1 MDIIFLIYGL
11 AFLALGLVVV
21 IWPKHDSRFELSP
34 LSVWLAAFAIVH
46 GALEWMDL
54 WRVVRGDNPALA
66 ALRPFVLLVS
76 FLPLYEFGR
85 RLLVAALPS
94 LPGYVRVLLSARAH
108 VLLLAGVAAGSLSA
122 GEFLLNLA
130 IWSRYLYGFSAS
142 LLTGLGF
149 LLYCSRCVQPNLVD
163 AEFRPVWR
171 ACVLASIAFI
181 AYAIL
186 AGLVVPRADW
196 APAAWL
202 NQESFQENSG
212 MPVQLFRALCAV
224 TVAFSVAYILRIFH
238 LERGQRLRLALARV
252 EAALDQTDRLGR
264 HNRLLLES
272 VAEGIFGID
281 PLGRATFINP
291 AALAMLGYTAEE
303 LIGEPMHALTHHSHP
318 DGLHYAKHECPTHL
332 TLKDGNTRHVE
343 SDHFWRRDGSHLGSP
358 FPVEYHTAPIRE
370 QGEIIGAVV
379 VFQDSTERLRIE
391 AELERYRHHLED
403 SVAQRTAQLQEAEQ
417 KSRLILEASG
427 NGLYGIDTVGNLMF
441 INPAGSRMLGYAAD
455 DLIGRPVH
463 VTLHHTHADGTP
475 FPGSTCPMLGA
486 LRNGKPARNDDDLF
500 WRADGT
506 PLPVATATQPMLKDG
521 HIVGAV
527 VSFIDIS
534 QRKALDAARDQALA
548 EAERLTRVKSEFL
561 ANMSH
566 EIRTPL
572 NGVLGL
578 AQIGCRDSAGRD
590 KASETFAKIV
600 QSGKLLLGIVNDILD
615 FSKIEAGKLQI
626 ESLPVELLAVLRE
639 VTSLMNERAQAKG
652 LAFKI
657 RKAPDLPAACKTDPV
672 RLGQILINLLS
683 NAVKFTESGSVTLG
697 IACDGEYLVFTV
709 TDTGIGMTPEQIGR
723 LFRPFEQADG
733 SITRRFGGTGL
744 GLTISHRLLQLM
756 DGDIRVESQPG
767 VGSCFEV
774 RLPYIAAD
782 LEAKPAAAASPV
794 SAARESGLPLAGLNI
809 LVAEDN
815 EVNQEVI
822 RELLRGDGA
831 NVTLA
836 DNGRKAVECVLSQGS
851 AAFDLVLMD
860 IQMPEMGGHEA
871 TRRILELAPD
881 LPIIGQTA
889 HAFAEEKAA
898 CLAAGMVAHIA
909 KPLDPD
915 TLTRLILHYARHVEM

>member
-11 AFLALGLVVV
+11 SFLVLGLVLV
-21 IWPKHDSRFELSP
+21 IWPKHDSRFDLATLS
-34 LSVWLAAFAIVH
+34 LWLAAFAFVH
-46 GALEWMDL
+46 GALEWTDL
-54 WRVVRGDNPALA
+54 WRVVRGDTATLA
-66 ALRPFVLLVS
+66 ALRPFVLLAS
-76 FLPLYEFGR
+76 YLLLYEFGR
-85 RLLVAALPS
+85 RLIAASLLAPS
-94 LPGYVRVLLSARAH
+94 AFTRALLSSPLH
-108 VLLLAGVAAGSLSA
+108 IVLLAGVAAGSL
-122 GEFLLNLA
+122 GGDGFLLNLT
-130 IWSRYLYGFSAS
+130 IWSRYLYGFPAS
-142 LLTGLGF
+142 LLAGIGF
-149 LLYCSRCVQPNLVD
+149 LLYCRNRIQPTLEHD
-163 AEFRPVWR
+163 EFRPVWR
-171 ACVLASIAFI
+171 ACLLAGVAFI
-181 AYAIL
+181 AYGIFG
-186 AGLVVPRADW
+186 GLVVPRADW

-212 MPVQLFRALCAV
+212 IPVQLFRAACAV
-224 TVAFSVAYILRIFH
+224 AVAFSVAYILRVFH
-238 LERGQRLRLALARV
+238 LERGQRLSLALDRA
-252 EAALDQTDRLGR
+252 EAALEQAGRLGR

-281 PLGRATFINP
+281 LLGRTTFINP

-318 DGLHYAKHECPTHL
+318 DGLHYPHDECPTYL
-332 TLKDGNTRHVE
+332 TLKDGHTRHVD
-343 SDHFWRRDGSHLGSP
+343 SDHFWRRDGSH
-358 FPVEYHTAPIRE
+358 FPVEYHTAQVRE
-370 QGEIIGAVV
+370 HGEIIGAVV

-403 SVAQRTAQLQEAEQ
+403 SVVQRTAQLQEAEQ
-417 KSRLILEASG
+417 RSRLILETSA
-427 NGLYGIDTVGNLMF
+427 NGLYGIDTGGNLMF

-463 VTLHHTHADGTP
+463 LTLHHTHADGTP

-506 PLPVATATQPMLKDG
+506 PLAVATATQPMLKDG

-578 AQIGCRDSAGRD
+578 AQIGCRDSAGRG
-590 KASETFAKIV
+590 KASETFVKIV
-600 QSGKLLLGIVNDILD
+600 QSGKLLLGIINDILD
-615 FSKIEAGKLQI
+615 FSKIEAGKLRV
-626 ESLPVELLAVLRE
+626 ESVPVELLAVLRE
-639 VTSLMNERAQAKG
+639 VTCLMNERAQAKG

-657 RKAPDLPAACKTDPV
+657 RKAQDLPAACYSDPV
-672 RLGQILINLLS
+672 RLSQILINLLA
-683 NAVKFTESGSVTLG
+683 NAIKFTESGSVTLA
-697 IACDGEYLVFTV
+697 IARDEEQLVFTV
-709 TDTGIGMTPEQIGR
+709 TDTGIGMTPEQLAR
-723 LFRPFEQADG
+723 LFLPFEQADG
-733 SITRRFGGTGL
+733 STTRRFGGTGL
-744 GLTISHRLLQLM
+744 GLAITQRLLQLM
-756 DGDIRVESQPG
+756 RGEIRVESQ
-767 VGSCFEV
+767 VGAGSRFEV
-774 RLPYIAAD
+774 RLPCI
-782 LEAKPAAAASPV
+782 EASLAPV
-794 SAARESGLPLAGLNI
+794 DSLVGAARGPTLPLAGLNI

-822 RELLRGDGA
+822 RELLSGDGA
-831 NVTLA
+831 DVTLA
-836 DNGRKAVECVLSQGS
+836 DNGRQAVEYVLSLGG
-851 AAFDLVLMD
+851 AAFDLILMD

-898 CLAAGMVAHIA
+898 CLAVGMVAHIA

-915 TLTRLILHYARHVEM
+915 RLVDLILRHARRVER

>member
-1 MDIIFLIYGL
+1 MDIIYLVYGL
-11 AFLALGLVVV
+11 SFLTLGLVVV
-21 IWPKHDSRFELSP
+21 IWPKHDSRFELSS
-34 LSVWLAAFAIVH
+34 LSVWLAAFAFVH

-85 RLLVAALPS
+85 RLLAAALPS
-94 LPGYVRVLLSARAH
+94 PPGYVRVLLSARAH
-108 VLLLAGVAAGSLSA
+108 VILLAGVAAGSLSA
-122 GEFLLNLA
+122 DGFLLNLA

-142 LLTGLGF
+142 LLTGIGF
-149 LLYCSRCVQPNLVD
+149 LLYCANRVQPNLV
-163 AEFRPVWR
+163 ASEFRPVWR
-171 ACVLASIAFI
+171 ACLLASIAFI
-181 AYAIL
+181 GYAIL

-196 APAAWL
+196 GLAAWL
-202 NQESFQENSG
+202 NQESFQEISG
-212 MPVQLFRALCAV
+212 IPVQLFRAFCSI
-224 TVAFSVAYILRIFH
+224 TVAFSATYVLRIFH
-238 LERGQRLRLALARV
+238 LERSQYLRLARDRA
-252 EAALDQTDRLGR
+252 EAALEQAGRLGR

-281 PLGRATFINP
+281 HQGRTTFINP
-291 AALAMLGYTAEE
+291 AALTMLGYTAEE
-303 LIGEPMHALTHHSHP
+303 LIGEPMHTLTHHSHP
-318 DGLHYAKHECPTHL
+318 DGLHYPHDECPTHL
-332 TLKDGNTRHVE
+332 TLNDGNTRHVD
-343 SDHFWRRDGSHLGSP
+343 SDHFWRKDGSH
-358 FPVEYHTAPIRE
+358 FPVEYRTAQVRE
-370 QGEIIGAVV
+370 HGEIIGAVV

-417 KSRLILEASG
+417 RSRLILDTSA
-427 NGLYGIDTVGNLMF
+427 NGLYGIDTGGNLMF
-441 INPAGSRMLGYAAD
+441 INPAGSSMLGYAAD

-463 VTLHHTHADGTP
+463 VTLHHTHADGSP

-486 LRNGKPARNDDDLF
+486 LRHGKPARNDDDLF

-506 PLPVATATQPMLKDG
+506 PLPVATATQPMLKEG

-590 KASETFAKIV
+590 RASETFAKIV
-600 QSGKLLLGIVNDILD
+600 QSGKLLLGIINDILD
-615 FSKIEAGKLQI
+615 FSKIEAGKLEI
-626 ESLPVELLAVLRE
+626 ESLPVELLGVLRE
-639 VTSLMNERAQAKG
+639 VTNLMNERAQAKG
-652 LAFKI
+652 LAFRI
-657 RKAPDLPAACKTDPV
+657 RKAPDLPSVCKTDPV
-672 RLGQILINLLS
+672 RLGQILINLLA
-683 NAVKFTESGSVTLG
+683 NAIKFTESGSVTLG
-697 IACDGEYLVFTV
+697 IARDGEQLVFTV
-709 TDTGIGMTPEQIGR
+709 TDTGIGMTPEQVAR

-733 SITRRFGGTGL
+733 STTRRFGGTGL
-744 GLTISHRLLQLM
+744 GLAITQRLLQLM
-756 DGDIRVESQPG
+756 DGNIRVDSQPG

-774 RLPYIAAD
+774 RLPYIEANLDANPVASAGTAGAAH
-782 LEAKPAAAASPV
+782 
-794 SAARESGLPLAGLNI
+794 ESGLPLAGLNI

-822 RELLRGDGA
+822 RELLSGDGA
-831 NVTLA
+831 DVTLA
-836 DNGRKAVECVLSQGS
+836 DNGRQAVEYVLSLGG

-915 TLTRLILHYARHVEM
+915 ALVELILRYARRR

>member
-1 MDIIFLIYGL
+1 MDIIYLVYGL
-11 AFLALGLVVV
+11 SFLTLGLVVV
-21 IWPKHDSRFELSP
+21 IWPKHDSRFELSS
-34 LSVWLAAFAIVH
+34 LSIWLAAFAFVH

-85 RLLVAALPS
+85 RLLAAALPS
-94 LPGYVRVLLSARAH
+94 PPGYVRVLLSARAH
-108 VLLLAGVAAGSLSA
+108 VILLAGVAAGSLSA
-122 GEFLLNLA
+122 DGFLLNLA

-142 LLTGLGF
+142 LLTGIGF
-149 LLYCSRCVQPNLVD
+149 LLYCANRVQPNLV
-163 AEFRPVWR
+163 ASEFRPVWR
-171 ACVLASIAFI
+171 ACLLASIAFI
-181 AYAIL
+181 AYAIF

-196 APAAWL
+196 GLAAWL
-202 NQESFQENSG
+202 NQEAFLAASG
-212 MPVQLFRALCAV
+212 IPVQLFRALSAV
-224 TVAFSVAYILRIFH
+224 TVAFSAAYVLRIFH
-238 LERGQRLRLALARV
+238 LERSQYLRLARDRA
-252 EAALDQTDRLGR
+252 EAALEQAGRLGR

-281 PLGRATFINP
+281 HQGRTTFINP

-303 LIGEPMHALTHHSHP
+303 LIGEPIHTLTHHSHP
-318 DGLHYAKHECPTHL
+318 DGLHYPHDECPTNL
-332 TLKDGNTRHVE
+332 TLNDGNTRHVD
-343 SDHFWRRDGSHLGSP
+343 SDHFWRKDGSH
-358 FPVEYHTAPIRE
+358 FPVEYRTAQVRE
-370 QGEIIGAVV
+370 HGEIIGAVV

-403 SVAQRTAQLQEAEQ
+403 SVARRTAQLQEAEQ
-417 KSRLILEASG
+417 RSRLILDTSA
-427 NGLYGIDTVGNLMF
+427 NGLYGIDTGGNLMF
-441 INPAGSRMLGYAAD
+441 INPAGSSMLGYAAD

-475 FPGSTCPMLGA
+475 FPGSSCPMLGA
-486 LRNGKPARNDDDLF
+486 LRHGKPARNDDDLF

-506 PLPVATATQPMLKDG
+506 PLPVATATQPMLKEG

-600 QSGKLLLGIVNDILD
+600 QSGKLLLGIINDILD
-615 FSKIEAGKLQI
+615 FSKIEAGKLEI

-639 VTSLMNERAQAKG
+639 VTNLMNERAQAKG
-652 LAFKI
+652 LAFRI
-657 RKAPDLPAACKTDPV
+657 RKAPDLPTVCKTDPV
-672 RLGQILINLLS
+672 RLGQILINLLA
-683 NAVKFTESGSVTLG
+683 NAIKFTESGSVTLG
-697 IACDGEYLVFTV
+697 IARDGEQLVFTV
-709 TDTGIGMTPEQIGR
+709 ADTGIGMTPEQVAR

-733 SITRRFGGTGL
+733 STTRRFGGTGL
-744 GLTISHRLLQLM
+744 GLAITHRLLQLM
-756 DGDIRVESQPG
+756 DGNIRVDSQPG

-774 RLPYIAAD
+774 RLPYIEAN
-782 LEAKPAAAASPV
+782 LEANPVAAAGTAH
-794 SAARESGLPLAGLNI
+794 ESGLPLAGLNI

-822 RELLRGDGA
+822 RGLLTGDGA
-831 NVTLA
+831 NVILA
-836 DNGRKAVECVLSQGS
+836 DNGRKAVECVLSLGG
-851 AAFDLVLMD
+851 AAFNLVLMD

-915 TLTRLILHYARHVEM
+915 ALVELILRYARRR